1 MSLFSANFLLSL
13 IQLPSHGL
21 YSVIGLKRYKCHKLM
36 LSIIDNVTDLLY
48 LFLVLIRVTSLVLEL
63 HHQLL
68 DLLLQPPVGLGPQHP
83 LLGLGRQLLLQ
94 VTNLGL
100 QGSCKVTIF
109 TLTTLG
115 L

>member
-1 MSLFSANFLLSL
+1 M
-13 IQLPSHGL
+13 
-21 YSVIGLKRYKCHKLM
+21 
-36 LSIIDNVTDLLY
+36 DNVTDLLY

-83 LLGLGRQLLLQ
+83 LLGLRRQLLLQ

-109 TLTTLG
+109 SKISFIFLDDKQTIG
-115 L
+115 IQVVK